1 MARTATVQI
10 KQIAERV
17 GLSPSTVSIVLNG
30 RGDEMRISKES
41 QRRVLEAAK
50 EMSYRPAGNVRH
62 PRTIAEDQAEKTVGV
77 FWNENF
83 GEDTMSRYFSGLFKA
98 SEENHYDVEFVVK
111 MFRNGELSA
120 LRDHMNQK
128 RYSGILICG
137 VSSADLE
144 YLNEQEFDVP
154 IVVNRP
160 SNKFSSVCVDAYEIG
175 AECARMFAKRGFRTA
190 GILSA
195 NAGSIGIGL
204 RELGFLNECR
214 TSGLTVRDEWI
225 VKGKSM
231 DMETGYE
238 CAKSF
243 SEMKERPEGLFIL
256 LDSLALGAMMQ
267 FKGSDIRIP
276 EEMSIVAYGLNP
288 MLRHISPSVTMIGN
302 SMVDTGRN
310 AIDIL
315 MTVMNNKISMPI
327 SKLIPL
333 KYEFGETFRPAG
345 MEKK

>member
-1 MARTATVQI
+1 M
-10 KQIAERV
+10 
-17 GLSPSTVSIVLNG
+17 
-30 RGDEMRISKES
+30 
-41 QRRVLEAAK
+41 
-50 EMSYRPAGNVRH
+50 
-62 PRTIAEDQAEKTVGV
+62 
-77 FWNENF
+77 
-83 GEDTMSRYFSGLFKA
+83 
-98 SEENHYDVEFVVK
+98 K

-144 YLNEQEFDVP
+144 YLNGQKFDVP
-154 IVVNRP
+154 IVINRP
-160 SNKFSSVCVDAYEIG
+160 SNKFSSVCADAYEIG
-175 AECARMFAKRGFRTA
+175 AECARMFVKKGFHTA

-214 TSGLTVRDEWI
+214 ASGIEVRDAWI
-225 VKGKSM
+225 IKGENM

-238 CAKSF
+238 CAKQF
-243 SEMKERPEGLFIL
+243 SSMKQRPEGLFIL

-267 FKGSDIRIP
+267 FKGSDIKIP

-333 KYEFGETFRPAG
+333 KYEFGETFQPAE

>member
-1 MARTATVQI
+1 
-10 KQIAERV
+10 
-17 GLSPSTVSIVLNG
+17 
-30 RGDEMRISKES
+30 
-41 QRRVLEAAK
+41 
-50 EMSYRPAGNVRH
+50 
-62 PRTIAEDQAEKTVGV
+62 
-77 FWNENF
+77 
-83 GEDTMSRYFSGLFKA
+83 
-98 SEENHYDVEFVVK
+98 
-111 MFRNGELSA
+111 
-120 LRDHMNQK
+120 
-128 RYSGILICG
+128 
-137 VSSADLE
+137 
-144 YLNEQEFDVP
+144 
-154 IVVNRP
+154 
-160 SNKFSSVCVDAYEIG
+160 
-175 AECARMFAKRGFRTA
+175 
-190 GILSA
+190 
-195 NAGSIGIGL
+195 
-204 RELGFLNECR
+204 
-214 TSGLTVRDEWI
+214 
-225 VKGKSM
+225 M

-315 MTVMNNKISMPI
+315 MTVMNNKISMTI

-333 KYEFGETFRPAG
+333 KYEFGETFRLAG

>member
-17 GLSPSTVSIVLNG
+17 GMSQSTVSIVLNG

-41 QRRVLEAAK
+41 QKKILDTAR
-50 EMSYRPAGNVRH
+50 EMNYQGGGSARH
-62 PRTIAEDQAEKTVGV
+62 ARAVSEERTSQMVSV

-83 GEDTMSRYFSGLFKA
+83 AEDTMSRYFSGLFKA
-98 SEENHYDVEFVVK
+98 TEKNHYNVEFVVK
-111 MFRNGELSA
+111 MFRNGELSK
-120 LRDHMNQK
+120 LRDHMNRK
-128 RYSGILICG
+128 NYSGILIGG
-137 VSSADLE
+137 VSAADLD
-144 YLNEQEFDVP
+144 YLNGEEFDLP

-160 SNKFSSVCVDAYEIG
+160 SNKFSSVCVDGYEIG

-195 NAGSIGIGL
+195 NTGTIGIGL

-214 TSGLTVRDEWI
+214 ENGIEVQDAWI
-225 VKGKSM
+225 VKGENM

-238 CAKSF
+238 ASKRF
-243 SEMKERPEGLFIL
+243 SEMQERPEGLFIV

-267 FKGSDIRIP
+267 FKGSKLRIP
-276 EEMSIVAYGLNP
+276 EDMSIVAYGLNP

-302 SMVDTGRN
+302 SMVDTGEN

-315 MTVMNNKISMPI
+315 MTVINNKIDMPI
-327 SKLIPL
+327 SKMIPL
-333 KYEFGETFRPAG
+333 KYEFGDSFPLEADRNL
-345 MEKK
+345 